1 MKKVLLK
8 TLLRISV
15 SALLIFLLLRKTD
28 FSAILNTMH
37 NFSLTNL
44 LTAFLLFSFTFVIL
58 AYKWKILLPE
68 YSLFLL
74 SKTILIGHFYSTVL
88 PGQIAGEA
96 AKAYTLGKGK
106 KNAEVIAASV
116 LIDKITGLLGL
127 LIVGIVGVF
136 FSKTIIPPALTISL
150 VIAAFL
156 VAFSLV
162 LIRVKFIFSGILKIL
177 NYLKSVF
184 PGAKKIF
191 NQLELLI
198 HAWEMY
204 SGKSKILFYS
214 VLFGIAYQVT
224 SIFTN
229 LLLADGLSISVS
241 FFDWSWI
248 AAFLS
253 FALLI
258 PLSIGGIGIREGTL
272 VGVLAIVG
280 VIPANALALSFSLFG
295 FTVIYAIVGGII
307 ANSSIFKKIKVNGLR
322 F

>member
-1 MKKVLLK
+1 MKKTLLR

-28 FSAILNTMH
+28 FSAILMTMN
-37 NFSLTNL
+37 NFSFINL
-44 LTAFLLFSFTFVIL
+44 LAAFLLFSFTFVIL

-74 SKTILIGHFYSTVL
+74 IKTILIGHFYSTVL

-116 LIDKITGLLGL
+116 LIDKTTGLLGL
-127 LIVGIVGVF
+127 LIVGISGLF
-136 FSKTIIPPALTISL
+136 FSKTIIPQALTISL
-150 VIAAFL
+150 IIATFL
-156 VAFSLV
+156 VACILV
-162 LIRVKFIFSGILKIL
+162 LIQVKFVFSTILKIL
-177 NYLKSVF
+177 KYFKSVF
-184 PGAKKIF
+184 PKAQKIF
-191 NQLELLI
+191 NQIELLI
-198 HAWEMY
+198 HAWRMY
-204 SGKSKILFYS
+204 SKKSKILFYS
-214 VLFGIAYQVT
+214 VLFGILYQVV

-229 LLLADGLSISVS
+229 MLLSDELNISVS

-272 VGVLAIVG
+272 VGVLAVVG
-280 VIPANALALSFSLFG
+280 VIPENALALSFSLFG
-295 FTVIYAIVGGII
+295 FTVIYAIVGGIV
-307 ANSSIFKKIKVNGLR
+307 ANSSMLKKIKVNGLIY
-322 F
+322 

>member
-44 LTAFLLFSFTFVIL
+44 LAAFLLFSFTFVIL

-68 YSLFLL
+68 QSLFILI
-74 SKTILIGHFYSTVL
+74 KTILIGHFYSTIL

-96 AKAYTLGKGK
+96 AKAYTLGRGK

-127 LIVGIVGVF
+127 LIVGISGLF
-136 FSKTIIPPALTISL
+136 FSRTVVPPTLTISL
-150 VIAAFL
+150 IIATFL
-156 VAFSLV
+156 VVLSLV
-162 LIRVKFIFSGILKIL
+162 LIQVKLIFTSILKIF

-184 PGAKKIF
+184 PKAGKVFSQI
-191 NQLELLI
+191 ELLI
-198 HAWEMY
+198 HAWRMY
-204 SGKSKILFYS
+204 SQKSKILFYS
-214 VLFGIAYQVT
+214 ILFGIAYQVV
-224 SIFTN
+224 SIFTSM
-229 LLLADGLSISVS
+229 LLAGDLHISVS

-280 VIPANALALSFSLFG
+280 VIPANALALSFSLFA
-295 FTVIYAIVGGII
+295 FTLIYAIVGGIV
-307 ANSSIFKKIKVNGLR
+307 ANSSMFKKVKS
-322 F
+322 